1 MQAHRHAHTPSL
13 SRLMALAALCAPLGS
28 AYAQKAGDFV
38 VGAGVLHYAPQ
49 DKSSTLRFTS
59 PVEREIPG
67 SGSSLRSSTTLG
79 FSGHYFITDQVAV
92 EGVFGVPPRLKLYG
106 SGTLAP
112 LGQLG
117 SARLYGPTVLAKY
130 FFGEPEDK
138 LRFSAGVG
146 LTYAYFGN
154 TRLNGGL
161 QQALGGA
168 IGLPPGASTTS
179 AKINNKFGP
188 VLNVG
193 VNYAFTKN
201 LGMTFSVSY
210 IPMKTTATMTTRV
223 NGNAVAVSKAKL
235 TLDPIV
241 PFLYLTY
248 KF

>member
-1 MQAHRHAHTPSL
+1 
-13 SRLMALAALCAPLGS
+13 MATAKKSVARARCRPVPG
-28 AYAQKAGDFV
+28 QI
-38 VGAGVLHYAPQ
+38 VGIL
-49 DKSSTLRFTS
+49 
-59 PVEREIPG
+59 
-67 SGSSLRSSTTLG
+67 
-79 FSGHYFITDQVAV
+79 
-92 EGVFGVPPRLKLYG
+92 
-106 SGTLAP
+106 
-112 LGQLG
+112 
-117 SARLYGPTVLAKY
+117 
-130 FFGEPEDK
+130 
-138 LRFSAGVG
+138 
-146 LTYAYFGN
+146 
-154 TRLNGGL
+154 
-161 QQALGGA
+161 LGGA

-188 VLNVG
+188 LLNVG

>member
-1 MQAHRHAHTPSL
+1 
-13 SRLMALAALCAPLGS
+13 MALAALCAPLGS

-79 FSGHYFITDQVAV
+79 FSGHYFITDQVAI
-92 EGVFGVPPRLKLYG
+92 EGVLGVPPRLKLYG

-168 IGLPPGASTTS
+168 IGLPRMLERP
-179 AKINNKFGP
+179 
-188 VLNVG
+188 
-193 VNYAFTKN
+193 
-201 LGMTFSVSY
+201 
-210 IPMKTTATMTTRV
+210 
-223 NGNAVAVSKAKL
+223 
-235 TLDPIV
+235 
-241 PFLYLTY
+241 
-248 KF
+248 